1 MGPRSGAHEAAILTT
16 RTALIIRTTLTRL
29 TILYRPCLP
38 CLRSCACRQ
47 VGLNDSL
54 GHCEV
59 LLEQCV
65 PGVPKAL
72 NLPLSTKVPLIRTRT
87 RKLTLTQ
94 TLTRT
99 RTPTLTLTLLSTQGT
114 LELVLTYTPSGME
127 TSAASLAFAQ
137 GKSAFGRRGSNFG
150 TRRFSRP
157 GETAAAGTAAAAF
170 GSPQGKG
177 RRLSLTPASV
187 SRVKC
192 FITASPGD
200 KLSQLKRALPQSPA
214 ARRASRASAATRY
227 SKSSNADSVASAPG
241 AAPAGAPGDAMAAAM
256 AAAGIAPAAGAPAAA
271 PGKKARLTSML
282 NSSEAREERR
292 HRRKRLAA
300 MIAAAKA
307 AVEAGQTDL
316 GALARGGVRVGVTV
330 GG

>member
-1 MGPRSGAHEAAILTT
+1 M
-16 RTALIIRTTLTRL
+16 
-29 TILYRPCLP
+29 
-38 CLRSCACRQ
+38 
-47 VGLNDSL
+47 
-54 GHCEV
+54 
-59 LLEQCV
+59 
-65 PGVPKAL
+65 
-72 NLPLSTKVPLIRTRT
+72 
-87 RKLTLTQ
+87 
-94 TLTRT
+94 
-99 RTPTLTLTLLSTQGT
+99 
-114 LELVLTYTPSGME
+114 LTYTPSGME

-157 GETAAAGTAAAAF
+157 GQTAAAGTAAAAF

-187 SRVKC
+187 SKVKC

-200 KLSQLKRALPQSPA
+200 KLSQMKQALPQSPA
-214 ARRASRASAATRY
+214 SRRASRASDASSRY
-227 SKSSNADSVASAPG
+227 SESSAADSVASAPG
-241 AAPAGAPGDAMAAAM
+241 AAPSAAPPGDAMAVAM

-271 PGKKARLTSML
+271 PGKKARLASML

-307 AVEAGQTDL
+307 AVDAGQTDL
-316 GALARGGVRVGVTV
+316 GALARGGVRVGVRV

>member
-1 MGPRSGAHEAAILTT
+1 M
-16 RTALIIRTTLTRL
+16 
-29 TILYRPCLP
+29 
-38 CLRSCACRQ
+38 
-47 VGLNDSL
+47 
-54 GHCEV
+54 
-59 LLEQCV
+59 
-65 PGVPKAL
+65 
-72 NLPLSTKVPLIRTRT
+72 
-87 RKLTLTQ
+87 
-94 TLTRT
+94 
-99 RTPTLTLTLLSTQGT
+99 LSTQGT

-127 TSAASLAFAQ
+127 TSAASLAFSQ

-200 KLSQLKRALPQSPA
+200 KLSQLKQALPQSPA

-227 SKSSNADSVASAPG
+227 SEWSNADNEASAPG
-241 AAPAGAPGDAMAAAM
+241 AAPGAAPVAAAGDAMAAAM

-316 GALARGGVRVGVTV
+316 GALAWGGVRVGVQVWGLASLALTV
-330 GG
+330 LVILPVTALTSTQALPPLPF